1 MGFFAHSSEMNY
13 IRRAKSIRMRYFT
26 KYPLTWTLV
35 LIIFYVCLTPIPE
48 TPVDDVP
55 GIDKLVHTTFYA
67 CLCLVIW
74 GERLRQRRVRP
85 IDMKHCF
92 VGAFVLPIAMSGI
105 IELLQAY
112 ATTCR
117 SGDWWDMAA
126 NTLGV
131 VIVWFLFVILRKK
144 TVN

>member
-1 MGFFAHSSEMNY
+1 MNY
-13 IRRAKSIRMRYFT
+13 IRRAKLKRMRYFT
-26 KYPLTWTLV
+26 KYPLTWAFV
-35 LIIFYVCLTPIPE
+35 FIIFYVCLMPVPE

-55 GIDKLVHTTFYA
+55 GIDKLVHTGMYG
-67 CLCLVIW
+67 LICLVIL
-74 GERLRQRRVRP
+74 GERLRQRKSRP
-85 IDMKHCF
+85 IDMRHCF

-131 VIVWFLFVILRKK
+131 VIVWLLLVILRKK
-144 TVN
+144 AVI

>member
-1 MGFFAHSSEMNY
+1 MHY
-13 IRRAKSIRMRYFT
+13 LT

-35 LIIFYVCLTPIPE
+35 FIIFYICLIPIPE

-55 GIDKLVHTTFYA
+55 GIDKLVHTGMYGL
-67 CLCLVIW
+67 LCLIIW
-74 GERLRQRRVRP
+74 GERLRKRKKRP
-85 IDMKHCF
+85 LDMNHCF
-92 VGAFVLPIAMSGI
+92 IGAFVLPIAMSGC

-131 VIVWFLFVILRKK
+131 VLVWSFFAILRKK
-144 TVN
+144 SVI